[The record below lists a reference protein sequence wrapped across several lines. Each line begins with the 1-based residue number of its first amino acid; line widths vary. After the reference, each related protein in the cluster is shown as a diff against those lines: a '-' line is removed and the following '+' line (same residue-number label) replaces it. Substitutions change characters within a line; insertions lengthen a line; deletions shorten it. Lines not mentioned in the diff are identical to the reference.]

1 MSGDDGLLRVANC
14 SGFYGDRMSALA
26 EVVRGGP
33 VDVVV
38 GDYLAELT
46 MLVLARGRAKDPTR
60 GWASTF
66 VRQLEGV
73 LGEVVDRGVRVVVN
87 AGGLAPDACA
97 DAVRALGERLD
108 VGVRVATVAGD
119 DLVPRLEELASDG
132 VDLAHARDG
141 RPLPGR
147 PLTANAYLGCWG
159 VVEALRTDA
168 HVVVTGR
175 TTDASTLVAAAAHRF
190 GWGRDDLDPLA
201 GATVLGHLLECGA
214 HVTGGNYAFF
224 TELLADGVDLDHVG
238 FPVAEVRADG
248 SGVVTKHPGTG
259 GAVTVGTVT
268 AQLLY
273 EIGSARY
280 LGPDVVTR
288 MDTVRLDDDGPDRV
302 RVHGT
307 RGEPASGDLKVAV
320 NVLGG
325 FRNTSELLVAGLDV
339 EAKAAL
345 AERQLR
351 ASLAGREPE
360 RLDVELVRSDAA
372 DAATTEQATAR
383 LRVTARDPDRE
394 VVGRSFAAAA
404 VELALASYPG
414 MNLPGAPGDAT
425 PYGVFWPALVAARL
439 VPSVVTGPDGTTTEV
454 SSVPADGAGPADLEE
469 PPSWPPNYAFT
480 AGELDE
486 QTGEPVSARVPL
498 GRLVGARS
506 GDKGGDA
513 NVGLWTRADRTYG
526 WLCSWLT
533 VERVQELAPE
543 TAGLQ
548 VELHPLPAL
557 RAVNVVVRGLLGE
570 GVAETTRFDPQAK
583 ALGELLRARLVD
595 VPRAL
600 VPERYLPAAER

>member
-1 MSGDDGLLRVANC
+1 MSEPAPAEVLRVASC
-14 SGFYGDRMSALA
+14 SGFYGDRDSALA

-60 GWASTF
+60 GWATSF
-66 VRQLEGV
+66 VRQLEDV
-73 LGEVVDRGVRVVVN
+73 LGEVVDRGVRVVVD
-87 AGGLAPDACA
+87 AGGLAPRACA
-97 DAVRALGERLD
+97 DAVGALGARLGVD
-108 VGVRVATVAGD
+108 VRVATVAGD
-119 DLVPRLEELASDG
+119 DLVPRLDELADAG
-132 VDLAHARDG
+132 TDLAHARDG

-175 TTDASTLVAAAAHRF
+175 TTDASTLVGAAAHRF
-190 GWGRDDLDPLA
+190 GWTREDLDELA

-259 GAVTVGTVT
+259 GAVTLGTVT

-273 EIGSARY
+273 EVDGPRY

-288 MDTVRLDDDGPDRV
+288 LDTVRLADDGPDRV
-302 RVHGT
+302 LVHGV
-307 RGEPASGDLKVAV
+307 RGEPASGSLKVAV
-320 NVLGG
+320 NLLGG
-325 FRNTSELLVAGLDV
+325 YRNTSELLVAGLDV
-339 EAKAAL
+339 EEKAAL
-345 AERQLR
+345 AGRQLR
-351 ASLAGREPE
+351 AALAGREPE
-360 RLDVELVRSDAA
+360 RLDVELVRTDAVDAA
-372 DAATTEQATAR
+372 STEQATAR
-383 LRVTARDPDRE
+383 LRVTARDPDRD
-394 VVGRSFAAAA
+394 VVGRRFAAAA
-404 VELALASYPG
+404 VQLALASYPG
-414 MNLPGAPGDAT
+414 MNLPGPPGEAV
-425 PYGVFWPALVAARL
+425 PYGVFWPALVPAEA
-439 VPSVVTGPDGTTTEV
+439 VPSVVGAPDGTTTEV
-454 SSVPADGAGPADLEE
+454 SSVPAGAAPGDL
-469 PPSWPPNYAFT
+469 
-480 AGELDE
+480 
-486 QTGEPVSARVPL
+486 GEPVAWADVAVDADGPGADETLRVPL
-498 GRLVGARS
+498 GRVLGARS

-513 NVGLWTRADRTYG
+513 NVGLWARDEAGWAWLRG
-526 WLCSWLT
+526 WLD
-533 VERVQELAPE
+533 VDRVRRLAPE
-543 TAGLQ
+543 VGDLP
-548 VELHPLPAL
+548 VELHPLPHL
-557 RAVNVVVRGLLGE
+557 RAVDVVVRGLLGE

-600 VPERYLPAAER
+600 VPARWHHEAR